1 MRGWTPC
8 AVRNFVSGE
17 FQDPS
22 NVKHWPLVW
31 RELNLM
37 RSACARRV
45 CFWTC
50 TQKHSQNRNV
60 GFVCFTPATRL
71 HFGLPGVMNLLMSM
85 LYFHAV
91 DSRVC
96 LRFRVPPPRLVDGI
110 KKLRI
115 RFLCLRP
122 ESTGDVALDSVPPK
136 RCFRSKTAPCTQPA
150 NPSDGM
156 YLVQASAGFAVPE
169 SSSPKPSLLSCV
181 NHLLSG
187 SHWDCC

>member
-1 MRGWTPC
+1 ME
-8 AVRNFVSGE
+8 NSE
-17 FQDPS
+17 DPS
-22 NVKHWPLVW
+22 NVKHRSLVW

-71 HFGLPGVMNLLMSM
+71 HFGLPGVMSRFMSM
-85 LYFHAV
+85 LYFYAV

-96 LRFRVPPPRLVDGI
+96 LLFRVPPPRLVDGI

-122 ESTGDVALDSVPPK
+122 ESTGDVALDSVSPK
-136 RCFRSKTAPCTQPA
+136 RCFRSKLRRAPNQQIPLMECIWFKRPL
-150 NPSDGM
+150 G
-156 YLVQASAGFAVPE
+156 
-169 SSSPKPSLLSCV
+169 LLCLGHRAR
-181 NHLLSG
+181 NRRCFLA
-187 SHWDCC
+187 